1 MPYKDP
7 AKRRENDRIRAAR
20 YRKQDPERYR
30 AHCRR
35 WRTKNPEKAK
45 ASSQQWWQSNKEKAR
60 ASALARHY
68 KQPKKSYQRR
78 LAAMEAEAGRPRPE
92 SCEVCGG
99 TGKISFDHCHQRGIF
114 RGWLCNGCNSILG
127 HAHDDPQRLRMLI
140 AYLERTKGII
150 PPQLALPG
158 I

>member
-140 AYLERTKGII
+140 SYLERTKGTI